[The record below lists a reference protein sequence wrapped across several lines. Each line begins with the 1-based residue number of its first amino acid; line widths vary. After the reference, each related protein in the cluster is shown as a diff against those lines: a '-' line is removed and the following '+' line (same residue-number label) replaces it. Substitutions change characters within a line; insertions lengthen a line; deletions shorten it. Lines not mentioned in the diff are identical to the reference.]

1 MFRRGPGPGGRVRPT
16 PRRGPPAALVLL
28 AVLVAS
34 PGCRT
39 VVDSVAGV
47 FGPGQVGD
55 AVDAHVIYRLRP
67 GCPSLLAR
75 STRHGYTVLT
85 PGEAPAGI
93 DNREAFVGTGLE
105 ETGVLEGPVR
115 TGDVV
120 FRYVPP
126 AASSTWDAD
135 PVDVAA
141 TVDGVELTLRQGLGR
156 LDALCGPLVE
166 GLPTDPV
173 VPRLPGQ

>member
-1 MFRRGPGPGGRVRPT
+1 MFRPAGAAPA
-16 PRRGPPAALVLL
+16 RRRAPALVLL
-28 AVLVAS
+28 AALAAS
-34 PGCRT
+34 GSGCRT

-67 GCPSLLAR
+67 DCPALLAR

-85 PGEAPAGI
+85 PGEPPEGI
-93 DNREAFVGTGLE
+93 DNREAFVGSGLE

-120 FRYVPP
+120 FRYIPP
-126 AASSTWDAD
+126 AASSTWGGD
-135 PVDVAA
+135 PIDVAA
-141 TVDGVELTLRQGLGR
+141 TVDGVELTLEQGRGR
-156 LDALCGPLVE
+156 LEALCGPLVE

-173 VPRLPGQ
+173 VPRLPSQ

>member
-1 MFRRGPGPGGRVRPT
+1 MFSPARVPGRWGLLAL
-16 PRRGPPAALVLL
+16 AALV
-28 AVLVAS
+28 AS
-34 PGCRT
+34 GPGCRT

-55 AVDAHVIYRLRP
+55 AVDAHVVYRLRP
-67 GCPSLLAR
+67 DCPTLLAR

-85 PGEAPAGI
+85 PGPAPEGI
-93 DNREAFVGTGLE
+93 EEREAFVGTGFE
-105 ETGVLEGPVR
+105 ETGVFEGPVR

-126 AASSTWDAD
+126 AASETWRAD

-141 TVDGVELTLRQGLGR
+141 TVDSVELTLQQGRER
-156 LDALCGPLVE
+156 LVALCGPLVE